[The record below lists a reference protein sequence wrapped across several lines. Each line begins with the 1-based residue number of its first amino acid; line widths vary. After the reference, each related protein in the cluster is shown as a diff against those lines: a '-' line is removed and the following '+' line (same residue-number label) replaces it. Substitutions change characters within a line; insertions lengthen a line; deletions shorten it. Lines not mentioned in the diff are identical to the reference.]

1 MLLFTSMRQRIREI
15 VCEHLRRPCTSCS
28 PCTSCTPRGSSLHAP
43 RVTQA
48 RKVTIVLL
56 SVPIVDHICC
66 MHAPLLQRF
75 CSAKADHLV
84 SDLLDRMSQIPI
96 ATRLRVLFSSFFLS
110 FSFCFVCLFVL
121 FLFLF
126 LVSASSC
133 SLQLNSTLKVGATS
147 TFTTGRWIAVT
158 FT

>member
-56 SVPIVDHICC
+56 SVIVDHICC

-96 ATRLRVLFSSFFLS
+96 ATRLRVLFSSFFL
-110 FSFCFVCLFVL
+110 FRFVLFVCLCCFCFCFWSVP
-121 FLFLF
+121 
-126 LVSASSC
+126 
-133 SLQLNSTLKVGATS
+133 
-147 TFTTGRWIAVT
+147 RAVVYS
-158 FT
+158 